1 LPKIDVATARRGKCT
16 TEEEEEEE
24 EEVGEKEERTA
35 ASCAVMVLERVR
47 SLVIVWGAAFW
58 GRQVRKVEGLEGV
71 IGTVLSQR
79 LPCSPRRDISGL

>member
-24 EEVGEKEERTA
+24 EVVEEEKRTA

-47 SLVIVWGAAFW
+47 CRLIVWGAAFW

-71 IGTVLSQR
+71 IGTVLCQQ
-79 LPCSPRRDISGL
+79 LPCSPRQDISGL